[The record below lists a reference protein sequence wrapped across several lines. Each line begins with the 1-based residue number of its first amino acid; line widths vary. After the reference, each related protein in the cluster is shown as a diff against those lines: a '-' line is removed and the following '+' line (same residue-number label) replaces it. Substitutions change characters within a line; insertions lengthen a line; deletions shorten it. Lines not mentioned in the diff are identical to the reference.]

1 MGLLC
6 DFCGKERSTVHCR
19 SDAAC
24 LCLLCD
30 RRVHS
35 ANDLSKRHWRTLLCD
50 KCNSQPAVTWRLNDK
65 ISLCEICDFNDLHGQ
80 INSQDQLKI
89 NGYSG
94 CPSTSVFS
102 TIWSFAPDFDGLKSC
117 HRGTITANNDD
128 ENEYNRSTTV
138 DLLTDLE
145 KVNAWIGSST
155 LECSPNKPLAS
166 DDSPAQNLQVNFN
179 HAIQISNHH
188 GSAYIYIYILI
199 YVYIFQRR
207 NTGGMSEF
215 EICQDDEPFQNFGI
229 ENDWNFSNYDQMFGL
244 PSTNIQ
250 YSEKLHEIIT
260 KTVFTESTAS
270 ANSGGDYQEHQVPS
284 LIDFK
289 AHESPWYSSLPEN
302 STSHSRRGSAI
313 VRYKEKKKARK

>member
-188 GSAYIYIYILI
+188 GSAYIYIYIFLFMFI
-199 YVYIFQRR
+199 YFSGETPEEWASLRSVKTTNRFKISASK
-207 NTGGMSEF
+207 M
-215 EICQDDEPFQNFGI
+215 IGI
-229 ENDWNFSNYDQMFGL
+229 L
-244 PSTNIQ
+244 ATT
-250 YSEKLHEIIT
+250 T
-260 KTVFTESTAS
+260 KCL
-270 ANSGGDYQEHQVPS
+270 DYQAP
-284 LIDFK
+284 IFNI
-289 AHESPWYSSLPEN
+289 PRN
-302 STSHSRRGSAI
+302 SMR
-313 VRYKEKKKARK
+313 